1 MVISDPSLLVASVV
15 NEASSN
21 DMHNLAKGSR
31 AHGDPLASFKCSLA
45 EQLALSNNSHLKSG
59 LL

>member
-1 MVISDPSLLVASVV
+1 MVTSDLTLLVASVV

-31 AHGDPLASFKCSLA
+31 ASGDPSLKCSLA
-45 EQLALSNNSHLKSG
+45 EQLALGNNSLLKPG